1 MRILLIIGPLLLFL
15 VAVSS
20 TQDPSPMNSHP
31 WEYGNVCW
39 QDEQAPLNHY
49 SEILKRNPELVGYII
64 VYVGRISCPGE
75 AKYRAERAKKWV
87 VKQGVN
93 AGRVIAVDGG
103 YRADVQTVLHVQ
115 NKKDPA
121 VEPYSTLNKEAV
133 SISRR
138 HCVDKVFELKLCPNR

>member
-1 MRILLIIGPLLLFL
+1 MRTLLIIGALLLFL
-15 VAVSS
+15 IGASS
-20 TQDPSPMNSHP
+20 AQDPRDDLRHP

-39 QDEQAPLNHY
+39 KDEQGPLDHFA
-49 SEILKRNPELVGYII
+49 EILKNSPELVGYIV
-64 VYVGRISCPGE
+64 VYAGRISCPGE

-93 AGRVIAVDGG
+93 ADRVIAVDGG
-103 YRADVQTVLHVQ
+103 YMVEVETVLHLQ
-115 NKKDPA
+115 SKKDPSY
-121 VEPYSTLNKEAV
+121 EPSSMLNKDAV

>member
-1 MRILLIIGPLLLFL
+1 MRILLIIGTLLLFL
-15 VAVSS
+15 IAVSS
-20 TQDPSPMNSHP
+20 AQDPWPVNSHP

-39 QDEQAPLNHY
+39 DDEQRALNHFA
-49 SEILKRNPELVGYII
+49 EILKKDPDLVGYIV
-64 VYVGRISCPGE
+64 VYAGRISCRGE

-87 VKQGVN
+87 VKQGVSPD
-93 AGRVIAVDGG
+93 RVIAMDGG
-103 YRADVQTVLHVQ
+103 YRVEVQTVLHLQ

-121 VEPYSTLNKEAV
+121 YEPYSMLNKEAV